1 MGVLLDLKILEIVL
15 VILYGESI
23 WMDYLRLINL

>member
-15 VILYGESI
+15 VILYGQSI
-23 WMDYLRLINL
+23 WMDCFRLINL